1 MQNINIISV
10 IDELNQYSNGNV
22 TRESLIETLSDLIY
36 ELKNQDTNLYK
47 LDSMAQELYGEF
59 GFDTCTLQEQ
69 KELLTKLINK
79 ELCN

>member
-1 MQNINIISV
+1 MQKSDIISV

-22 TRESLIETLSDLIY
+22 TTESLIETLSDLIY
-36 ELKNQDTNLYK
+36 KLKNNEESNS
-47 LDSMAQELYGEF
+47 LDLIAEEVYGEF

-69 KELLTKLINK
+69 KEILTKFINK